1 MKFSRS
7 YKRFVEMA
15 KAAVEEGG
23 GRPYSRY
30 HLAVVYCHLKQD
42 IKAIEQ
48 PDLPLKYHAEI
59 ANLAA
64 ANALLAKL
72 RTP

>member
-1 MKFSRS
+1 
-7 YKRFVEMA
+7 MA
-15 KAAVEEGG
+15 EAAVEEGG
-23 GRPYSRY
+23 GRPYSRH

-42 IKAIEQ
+42 INAIEQ
-48 PDLPLKYHAEI
+48 PDLPLKYRAEI

-64 ANALLAKL
+64 AKALLAKL

>member
-1 MKFSRS
+1 
-7 YKRFVEMA
+7 MA
-15 KAAVEEGG
+15 EAAVEEGG

-48 PDLPLKYHAEI
+48 PDLPLKHHAEI
-59 ANLAA
+59 SNLAA